1 MPLYSCRTI
10 APSGTL
16 RESKIE
22 AESETLARSMFQG
35 KGEVVLRIRRVDSDG
50 AGRAAGGSRR
60 KPTTEDIA
68 AAFRQMSILAR
79 AGIPLVEGLSGLAE
93 NCRPGV
99 LRDAFN
105 GVAADVSQG
114 AALSEAFAQHPHV
127 FPAVAADMAKVA
139 EAGGDLSK
147 SLARLADHLEKAAEI
162 KRKIKSALAY
172 PIVVVCISLCA
183 ILALVTFILPR
194 FMRLFK
200 TMGVEVP
207 WTTNMLMAFGHL
219 LLTRWYVVLLLIAL
233 TGYLVRRYART
244 KHGKRKLDAM
254 LLKLPIVG
262 DIATK
267 VILSRT
273 LASMSTLLAS
283 GVPMV
288 QALETSA
295 SAADNLIVKEALQTA
310 RDRVAEG
317 SSTSQAFRST
327 ELFPP
332 LVLQMIACG
341 EKTGDLPALVDHVC
355 AMYEQE
361 TDIKV
366 KALTT
371 VIEPILI
378 VGLGLIVG
386 FIAVSVVLPIYSLV
400 GGVK

>member
-16 RESKIE
+16 RETKIE
-22 AESETLARSMFQG
+22 AESETLARSMVQG
-35 KGEVVLRIRRVDSDG
+35 KGEVVLRIRRVDSDS
-50 AGRAAGGSRR
+50 AGRATGGGRR

-68 AAFRQMSILAR
+68 SAFRQMSILAR

-93 NCRPGV
+93 NCRSEA

-105 GVAADVSQG
+105 RVAADVSQG
-114 AALSEAFAQHPHV
+114 AALSEAFAQQPHV
-127 FPAVAADMAKVA
+127 FPAVATDMAKVA

-183 ILALVTFILPR
+183 VLALVTFILPR

-200 TMGVEVP
+200 TMGVKVP

-219 LLTRWYVVLLLIAL
+219 LVSRWYVFVLLIAL
-233 TGYLVRRYART
+233 AGYLVRRYVRT
-244 KHGKRKLDAM
+244 RHGKRKLDAIV
-254 LLKLPIVG
+254 LKLPIIG

-273 LASMSTLLAS
+273 LASLSTLLAS

-327 ELFPP
+327 ELFPS

-400 GGVK
+400 GGIK